1 MDQVSGN
8 LSKVE
13 EVFPEVFPDGKYP
26 RDIPKA
32 NEAFD
37 VKAKDYF
44 PEYPELN
51 ELFMRLCDYVNTNRE
66 SYRTKVLHKSKN
78 RKPQRILVL
87 LKSIQEVEDYLQ
99 TPKEV
104 ILPKAHVENTIRQ
117 LEKASGRKFFPNELI
132 PFYAVILYLKEPA
145 TIKIIC

>member
-13 EVFPEVFPDGKYP
+13 EVFPDEKYP
-26 RDIPKA
+26 RDVPKA

-37 VKAKDYF
+37 VKAENHF

-87 LKSIQEVEDYLQ
+87 LKSIQEVKDYLQ
-99 TPKEV
+99 APKEE
-104 ILPKAHVENTIRQ
+104 ILPKALVEDTIRQ
-117 LEKASGRKFFPNELI
+117 LEKVSRRKFFPNELI